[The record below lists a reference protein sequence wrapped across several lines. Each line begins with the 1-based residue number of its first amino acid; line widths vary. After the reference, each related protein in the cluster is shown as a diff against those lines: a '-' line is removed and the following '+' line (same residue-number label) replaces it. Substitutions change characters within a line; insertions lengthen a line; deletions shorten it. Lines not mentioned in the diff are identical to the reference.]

1 MTSKVA
7 RYSSVAVLL
16 VVSLSPVWAGP
27 TGLTVIPTADVLAP
41 ATASLEFEAEGREV
55 PFGGDCDR
63 FVLLQIGL
71 PQGIEA
77 GIDTCINSSG
87 GPWLNAKWVMMNETL
102 RCPAV
107 AVGLQGVGKDTT
119 AEPYLALSR
128 DAGSVR
134 LHTGAIRLEHHTSWI
149 LGVESS
155 LGPGLAVCGD
165 YVSGTAGTA
174 SLGLSWEISD
184 TVAVAAARIFANDSE
199 EEDNWYFNIG
209 YAIAWSQ

>member
-1 MTSKVA
+1 MISRIVQC
-7 RYSSVAVLL
+7 SIVAVMLA
-16 VVSLSPVWAGP
+16 VGVSTVWAGP
-27 TGLTVIPTADVLAP
+27 TGLTVIPTADVLGP
-41 ATASLEFEAEGREV
+41 ATASLEFEAEGRRV

-71 PQGIEA
+71 PQSIEA
-77 GIDTCINSSG
+77 GIDTCINSSE

-102 RCPAV
+102 RSPAL
-107 AVGLQGVGKDTT
+107 AVGLQSVGRDTT

-134 LHTGAIRLEHHTSWI
+134 LHTGAIRLEHHNSWI
-149 LGVESS
+149 FGVESS

-165 YVSGTAGTA
+165 YVSGGAGTA
-174 SLGLSWEISD
+174 SLGLSWGISD
-184 TVAVAAARIFANDSE
+184 TVSVAAARIFANDSE
-199 EEDNWYFNIG
+199 GEDNWYFNLG

>member
-16 VVSLSPVWAGP
+16 FASFLPVWAGP

-41 ATASLEFEAEGREV
+41 ATGSIEFEAAGKQV

-63 FVLLQIGL
+63 SVLLQIGL
-71 PQGIEA
+71 AQNMEA
-77 GIDTCINSSG
+77 GIDTSISSSER
-87 GPWLNAKWVMMNETL
+87 PWLNAKWIMMNETL
-102 RCPAV
+102 RFPAM

-119 AEPYLALSR
+119 AEPYFALSR

-134 LHTGAIRLEHHTSWI
+134 LHTGAIRFEQHTSWI
-149 LGVESS
+149 FGVESS
-155 LGPGLAVCGD
+155 LGPGLAACGD
-165 YVSGTAGTA
+165 YVSGNAGTT

-184 TVAVAAARIFANDSE
+184 VASVTAARIFANDSE